1 MARSSNSKQAVPT
14 LSVSTPSQKPSP
26 AIPAAASNVNLSV
39 SNVTK
44 STGTNGF
51 PYLVKT
57 VADNF
62 IDLLVAKKAINIS
75 DAARQLNTT
84 PKAIEEIAK
93 AFEAFSL
100 VEVHYPINVFEQ
112 GVITLVHPLK
122 ESYEP
127 DEIKLHVEL
136 EYMIVADV
144 PAIVHVLSTKT
155 EKFYHIIIPK
165 IGVGTQY
172 VIDYVKEDLI
182 KKLPSTTESEVKLQ
196 LDSYLKLISDYF
208 GKYNF
213 APQHHSLLT
222 GYLGYHMFGL
232 GEIEILMHDDF
243 LEEVVINGGNQPLG
257 VYHKKFG
264 WLKSNL
270 YIKREEDIYN
280 YSAQIGR
287 KAGRQIAVLTPIMD
301 ARLDS
306 GDRVCSTLYPISS
319 SGNTITIR
327 RFSRDPWT
335 ISRLIDPVYNT
346 MSLDMAAIIW
356 LAINYEFNIIVAGG
370 TASGKTSA
378 LNAMLSFIPPNQR
391 VLTIEDTRELVLP
404 KHLWNWVPLLTRS
417 ANVEGLGEVTM
428 LDLMVTSLRMRPDR
442 IVLGEMRRQH
452 EAEVLF
458 EAMHTGHSVYSTLH
472 ADTSVLA
479 IRRLTQAPLSIPVSE
494 LESLHLL
501 IVQFRDRRK
510 NVRRTLE
517 LSEISMSGKG
527 DEVSPNV
534 IYRWRPRTDEFTK
547 IAEPQRF
554 YEHLNLYTGLT
565 QQEILDELTR
575 RKNVL
580 EWMVKNDVKHIDQ
593 VSKLFSTYYTDPEFV
608 YDLVAKGRKPDA
620 LEEFQ

>member
-1 MARSSNSKQAVPT
+1 
-14 LSVSTPSQKPSP
+14 
-26 AIPAAASNVNLSV
+26 
-39 SNVTK
+39 
-44 STGTNGF
+44 
-51 PYLVKT
+51 
-57 VADNF
+57 
-62 IDLLVAKKAINIS
+62 
-75 DAARQLNTT
+75 
-84 PKAIEEIAK
+84 
-93 AFEAFSL
+93 
-100 VEVHYPINVFEQ
+100 
-112 GVITLVHPLK
+112 
-122 ESYEP
+122 
-127 DEIKLHVEL
+127 
-136 EYMIVADV
+136 
-144 PAIVHVLSTKT
+144 
-155 EKFYHIIIPK
+155 
-165 IGVGTQY
+165 
-172 VIDYVKEDLI
+172 
-182 KKLPSTTESEVKLQ
+182 
-196 LDSYLKLISDYF
+196 
-208 GKYNF
+208 
-213 APQHHSLLT
+213 
-222 GYLGYHMFGL
+222 
-232 GEIEILMHDDF
+232 
-243 LEEVVINGGNQPLG
+243 
-257 VYHKKFG
+257 
-264 WLKSNL
+264 
-270 YIKREEDIYN
+270 
-280 YSAQIGR
+280 
-287 KAGRQIAVLTPIMD
+287 
-301 ARLDS
+301 
-306 GDRVCSTLYPISS
+306 
-319 SGNTITIR
+319 
-327 RFSRDPWT
+327 DPWT

-565 QQEILDELTR
+565 QQEILDELTK